1 MQIHMELNK
10 NQKRL
15 SLGGARLLLYKRVF
29 SIGGTAIRIGLCTIC
44 HHRQGNVGYT
54 NLYSL
59 LSYIKEEFPAHRIS
73 SSANLLAN
81 NIFVQQKNSFI
92 LV

>member
-1 MQIHMELNK
+1 MELNK
-10 NQKRL
+10 KLSRL

-29 SIGGTAIRIGLCTIC
+29 SVGGTATRIGLCTI
-44 HHRQGNVGYT
+44 HHRQGNVRYS

-59 LSYIKEEFPAHRIS
+59 RSYTKEEFPAHSIS
-73 SSANLLAN
+73 CETNLLAK

>member
-1 MQIHMELNK
+1 MELNK
-10 NQKRL
+10 NQSRIF
-15 SLGGARLLLYKRVF
+15 LGGKTQEGIIHWGYCDQDW
-29 SIGGTAIRIGLCTIC
+29 SIC
-44 HHRQGNVGYT
+44 HHRQGNVCYP

-59 LSYIKEEFPAHRIS
+59 RSYTKEEFLAHSIS
-73 SSANLLAN
+73 CDANLLAN

>member
-1 MQIHMELNK
+1 MELNK
-10 NQKRL
+10 NQSRIF
-15 SLGGARLLLYKRVF
+15 LGGKILLIYKRVF
-29 SIGGTAIRIGLCTIC
+29 FRIGLCTIC
-44 HHRQGNVGYT
+44 HHRQGNVCYP

-59 LSYIKEEFPAHRIS
+59 RSYTKEEFPAHRIS
-73 SSANLLAN
+73 SSANLLTN

>member
-1 MQIHMELNK
+1 MELNK

-29 SIGGTAIRIGLCTIC
+29 FIGGTATRIGLCTI
-44 HHRQGNVGYT
+44 HHRRGNVCYP

-59 LSYIKEEFPAHRIS
+59 RSYTKEEFPAHRIS
-73 SSANLLAN
+73 SVANLLTN